1 MKKLAIGCG
10 VVILLVGVA
19 GAVASYYLYR
29 QIGGAVAQLSEFAQ
43 VPDLERG
50 VTNQQTFTP
59 PASGDLT
66 REQVERLVRV
76 QGLIREHLGTSIAA
90 MESRYKTLLEREQAT
105 VRDLPQLIGVYR
117 DLAGTWME
125 AKRRQV
131 AALNET
137 GFSLDEYR
145 WVRDRAYAAL
155 DIPFVDVDVSRL
167 IEGIDSGRPP
177 EEVTR
182 PQTGE
187 PDRSPV
193 NEGLVGA
200 FRRQLEENVA
210 LAALGL

>member
-1 MKKLAIGCG
+1 MKKFAIGCG
-10 VVILLVGVA
+10 VIILLFGVA

-43 VPDLERG
+43 VPDIERG
-50 VTNQQTFTP
+50 VTNRRAFTP
-59 PASGDLT
+59 PASGALT

-76 QGLIREHLGTSIAA
+76 QGRIREHLGTSITA
-90 MESRYKTLLEREQAT
+90 MESRYKTLLDREQAT

-131 AALNET
+131 EALNET
-137 GFSLDEYR
+137 GFSLEEYR
-145 WVRDRAYAAL
+145 WVREQAYAAL
-155 DIPFVDVDVSRL
+155 GVPFVDVDVSRL
-167 IEGIDSGRPP
+167 IEGINSGQSP
-177 EEVTR
+177 EEPAR
-182 PQTGE
+182 PEDEESRT
-187 PDRSPV
+187 SPE